1 MISFFDIIR
10 PHFLGLRS
18 KMGSAR
24 SLREK
29 ERVWRNRSTHW
40 REGRIWLSAIIGL
53 FLKYVI
59 FISKSF
65 HLYGASLPPGWVC
78 SPVRVERDSLLRR
91 ETGREGGWK
100 DHGGR
105 NPYFFFCYFW
115 NHGPWRSFFFFIF
128 LSQCL
133 RLFVRFLKPW
143 TMDVA
148 THSFSI
154 FFGFDIIPGCPN
166 LEVAIFFD

>member
-29 ERVWRNRSTHW
+29 ERVWRNRSTHR
-40 REGRIWLSAIIGL
+40 REGRIGLNVIISL

-59 FISKSF
+59 FYQSKSF
-65 HLYGASLPPGWVC
+65 PLYRASPLPGWVC

-105 NPYFFFCYFW
+105 NPYFFFCYF
-115 NHGPWRSFFFFIF
+115 
-128 LSQCL
+128 
-133 RLFVRFLKPW
+133 
-143 TMDVA
+143 
-148 THSFSI
+148 
-154 FFGFDIIPGCPN
+154 
-166 LEVAIFFD
+166 